1 MGHARI
7 STASAGAGKT
17 YQLAYKYVSDVIE
30 RPWFYRHILA
40 VTFTNKATEEMKS
53 RILGEINAL
62 ACGEQTPYLKDLLR
76 DFPQFDARDI
86 RDRAAEARSL
96 ILHDYSRFTVLTIDK
111 FFQRIIRA
119 FLKELNLDLNYNIE
133 IETDTVLDRSVDQLI
148 ESISSDEEL
157 RRWLIG
163 FARERI
169 DENAKWDVRDS
180 ISRIGSELFSEA
192 DLGQNEAISKEALE
206 QQMSKA
212 TARNHAI
219 EQKMIATARRA
230 QELMASRGLITSDFK
245 GGSYGTPL
253 KNFQNGSALVFDCA
267 GEEKEFSITNILWL

>member
-1 MGHARI
+1 MGKARI
-7 STASAGAGKT
+7 LTASAGAGKT

-62 ACGEQTPYLKDLLR
+62 ARGEQTSYLKDLLR

-86 RDRAAEARSL
+86 RDRAAEAQSF

-133 IETDTVLDRSVDQLI
+133 IETDTVLDRSIDQLI

-157 RRWLIG
+157 RSWLIG

-169 DENAKWDVRDS
+169 DENAKWDIRDS
-180 ISRIGSELFSEA
+180 ISRLGSELF
-192 DLGQNEAISKEALE
+192 KEAGENLNATITKEELE
-206 QQMSKA
+206 RRMKKA

-219 EQKMIATARRA
+219 EQQMISTARRA
-230 QELMASRGLITSDFK
+230 QELMASRGLIASDFK
-245 GGSYGTPL
+245 NRNSSGLCARLPCLRIRALKKIKGTL
-253 KNFQNGSALVFDCA
+253 LF
-267 GEEKEFSITNILWL
+267 